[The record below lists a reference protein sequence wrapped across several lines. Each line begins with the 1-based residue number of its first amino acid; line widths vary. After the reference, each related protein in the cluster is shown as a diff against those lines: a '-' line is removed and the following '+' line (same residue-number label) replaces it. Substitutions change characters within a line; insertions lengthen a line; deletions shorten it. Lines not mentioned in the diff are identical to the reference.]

1 MAPPSTA
8 TALWGQYLGARLGY
22 MALTLGDP
30 ARGAQWGRR
39 IGQFVHRA
47 STKHRERAATNIAAA
62 YPQLNES
69 QVRELTARSFEHFG
83 RLLMEVCL
91 TPRLFHPGN
100 WSRQV
105 QFGELAQVPKWL
117 NAGKPAIMLTGHLGN
132 WEVLGYVMAVLG
144 YRVHAVARP
153 IDNPKV
159 NDWLLDIR
167 EQRGMH
173 IITKW
178 NATDRLVSVLDEGGV
193 LGFIADQ
200 NAGDRGMFVPFF
212 GRLASTYKSIAL
224 LAVSRDVPVFC
235 GYAQRV
241 DGSSRFEFGVA
252 DTIWPADWADHPD
265 PVYYVTARY
274 MRAIERMVRRHPEQ
288 YLWMHRRWKSR
299 PRFERRGEP
308 MPDALRCKLASLPWL
323 ADADIEK
330 LAVPGKT
337 VGRHRLKGV

>member
-1 MAPPSTA
+1 
-8 TALWGQYLGARLGY
+8 

-30 ARGAQWGRR
+30 AGGAQLGRR

-47 STKHRERAATNIAAA
+47 SAKHRDRAQTNIAMA
-62 YPQLNES
+62 YPRMTER
-69 QVRELTARSFEHFG
+69 QVRDLTGASFEHFG

-105 QFGELAQVPKWL
+105 QLGDLAQAPQWL

-132 WEVLGYVMAVLG
+132 WEVLGYLMAVLG
-144 YRVHAVARP
+144 YRMHAVARP

-159 NDWLLDIR
+159 NDWLLGIR
-167 EQRGMH
+167 EQRGMR

-200 NAGDRGMFVPFF
+200 NAGDRGTFVPFF

-224 LAVSRDVPVFC
+224 LAVSREVPVFC

-241 DGSSRFEFGVA
+241 DGASKFEFGVGDA
-252 DTIWPADWADHPD
+252 IWPGDWADHPD

-274 MRAIERMVRRHPEQ
+274 MRAIEQMVRRHPEQ

-299 PRFERRGEP
+299 PRFERQGEP
-308 MPDALRCKLASLPWL
+308 MPESLKRKLASLPWL
-323 ADADIEK
+323 TGEDIEK
-330 LAVPGKT
+330 LAHQGDAASRNRP
-337 VGRHRLKGV
+337 KGV